1 MIEGP
6 KGAKFRAYRKA
17 KEEEPESDYEEGAD
31 VTNEFL
37 NAFSEETEVCMG
49 SVEGEPG
56 NEDEGI
62 SGMQGTETA

>member
-17 KEEEPESDYEEGAD
+17 KEEEPESDYEERPDWEKEKLDALG
-31 VTNEFL
+31 
-37 NAFSEETEVCMG
+37 SEDAMRN
-49 SVEGEPG
+49 VEGESG
-56 NEDEGI
+56 DEDEGS